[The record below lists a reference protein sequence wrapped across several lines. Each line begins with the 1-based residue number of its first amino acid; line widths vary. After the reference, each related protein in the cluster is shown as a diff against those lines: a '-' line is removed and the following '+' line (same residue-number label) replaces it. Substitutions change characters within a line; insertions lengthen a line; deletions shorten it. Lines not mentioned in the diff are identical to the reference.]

1 MKRVLCIMIAL
12 LLMASATRAQAL
24 RDSADQ
30 SSAAAVM
37 AQFDREIVKAFREA
51 WQRAAIGTIAIEA
64 VVLIL
69 RNADGSCKAT
79 LPQPTNENRRLT
91 FYWQPGTIAVV
102 HTHPNSN
109 SPRPSP
115 ADIEI
120 AERFHV
126 PMFTL
131 TIKGMFLYDPATKVI
146 SMVQPGIDW
155 MDAAKW
161 TRYAPVMAAQPAGRQ

>member
-51 WQRAAIGTIAIEA
+51 WQRAAIGTIGIEA

-79 LPQPTNENRRLT
+79 FPHPTTENPRLT
-91 FYWQPGTIAVV
+91 FHWQPA
-102 HTHPNSN
+102 
-109 SPRPSP
+109 
-115 ADIEI
+115 
-120 AERFHV
+120 
-126 PMFTL
+126 TL
-131 TIKGMFLYDPATKVI
+131 
-146 SMVQPGIDW
+146 
-155 MDAAKW
+155 AA
-161 TRYAPVMAAQPAGRQ
+161 